1 LHADCDEFYLQER
14 SARNPISP
22 ERRPMSHPPRRIDH
36 AVFAVRDLEAAAL
49 FYRRLGFQVGARN
62 RHPWGTE
69 NRLIQLGTSFIELIT
84 VGPAAAAIP
93 DFEPGRFSFGAF
105 VRDYLSRREGF
116 AMLALQSEDAKADAA
131 SFCREGLGAF
141 EPFSFERTG
150 RRPDGSEAPLAF
162 TLAFA
167 QPPGAPSVGF
177 FTCQHHFPQN
187 FWNPLLQRHENGAS
201 AIAEVGLISAH
212 PQRYQDFLCA
222 LSRSCAVRDERGGL
236 SIRLR
241 DTRLTVASAEPAEAD
256 LQLHSVTIRVP
267 DLSAQADRLEKG
279 EVGFAASRTGL
290 AIPAESAF
298 GVAIRLESRDLS
310 AS

>member
-1 LHADCDEFYLQER
+1 M
-14 SARNPISP
+14 SP
-22 ERRPMSHPPRRIDH
+22 RPRRLDH
-36 AVFAVRDLEAAAL
+36 AVFAVHDLEAAAL

-69 NRLIQLGTSFIELIT
+69 NRLIQFGNSFIELIT
-84 VGPAAAAIP
+84 VGRDAGAIP

-131 SFCREGLGAF
+131 AFSRDGLGAF

-150 RRPDGSEAPLAF
+150 RRPDGSEARLAF

-167 QPPGAPSVGF
+167 QPPGAPSAGF

-201 AIAEVGLISAH
+201 AIAEVGMISGH

-222 LSRSCAVRDERGGL
+222 LSGSCAQQGERDGL

-241 DTRLTVASAEPAEAD
+241 DARLTVASAEAAGAD

-267 DLSAQADRLEKG
+267 DLSVRADRLEKG
-279 EVGFAASRTGL
+279 QVAFSATRTGL
-290 AIPAESAF
+290 GIAAESAF
-298 GVAIRLESRDLS
+298 GVAIRLESQDLS
-310 AS
+310 EI

>member
-1 LHADCDEFYLQER
+1 
-14 SARNPISP
+14 
-22 ERRPMSHPPRRIDH
+22 MSHPPRRIDH
-36 AVFAVRDLEAAAL
+36 AVFAVHDLEAAAL

-69 NRLIQLGTSFIELIT
+69 NRLIQFDTSFIELIT
-84 VGPAAAAIP
+84 MGPEAEAIS
-93 DFEPGRFSFGAF
+93 DFEPGRFSFGGF

-131 SFCREGLGAF
+131 AFAREGLGAC

-150 RRPDGSEAPLAF
+150 DRPDGSEAPLAF

-167 QPPGAPSVGF
+167 QPPGAPPAGF

-201 AIAEVGLISAH
+201 AIAEVGLLAAH

-222 LSRSCAVRDERGGL
+222 LSRSCAERSDRGGL

-241 DTRLTVASAEPAEAD
+241 DARLTVASVEPVEAD

-267 DLSAQADRLEKG
+267 DLLAQADRLEKG
-279 EVGFAASRTGL
+279 RVAFAATRTGL
-290 AIPAESAF
+290 GIPAESAF
-298 GVAIRLESRDLS
+298 GVAIRFAPRR
-310 AS
+310 